1 MTILLLFLGL
11 SRVEAM
17 KRKIIKR
24 KEISLLLAN
33 IFQVRF
39 FFFNQNIIAPNCA
52 SL

>member
-39 FFFNQNIIAPNCA
+39 FFNQNIIAPNCA